1 MTGLRLAG
9 GLWIIGGLSSV
20 AVAFGVLEEPPLLA
34 MMIGGA
40 IVGLGIGTLLIVR
53 PAPQVVRWSS
63 IAGVLWA
70 VAFGALIL
78 VEIAAKMGYVR
89 TAIWLTAWGAL
100 GALLAFR
107 ARPAADVD
115 GGAAR

>member
-1 MTGLRLAG
+1 MAAAG
-9 GLWIIGGLSSV
+9 ASV
-20 AVAFGVLEEPPLLA
+20 AAASDSSQSRKATTFG
-34 MMIGGA
+34 
-40 IVGLGIGTLLIVR
+40 
-53 PAPQVVRWSS
+53 S
-63 IAGVLWA
+63 WA